1 MQQRRNTMKKHL
13 LHHAKA
19 EDTTDKR
26 MPTAPRHDA
35 YCNDKQTLIE
45 TTAKPL
51 LKQCKKIKLQHR
63 MTTYYTKA
71 RQLMQ
76 QQLNKY

>member
-1 MQQRRNTMKKHL
+1 MKKHL
-13 LHHAKA
+13 LHHTKA
-19 EDTTDKR
+19 EDATDKR
-26 MPTAPRHDA
+26 TPTAPRHDA
-35 YCNDKQTLIE
+35 YYNDNQTLIE
-45 TTAKPL
+45 TTVKHL

-63 MTTYYTKA
+63 MTTYCTKA